1 VDGELH
7 IKKYQKIKL
16 VGEGSYSKCYLVKTL
31 NSDSIYVIKII
42 PKKKL

>member
-7 IKKYQKIKL
+7 MKKYQKLRL
-16 VGEGSYSKCYLVKTL
+16 VGEGSYSKCYLVKTS
-31 NSDSIYVIKII
+31 NSDSTYVIKII